1 MHDNKIG
8 TVYLVG
14 AGPGDPELIT
24 VRGRR
29 LLTEADAVVYDNLIP
44 LELVVT
50 LPDRIERVY
59 VGKQSSLHA
68 LPQDEIN
75 LLLVKLA
82 RQGKMVVRL
91 KGGDP
96 CMFGRG
102 GEEATALG
110 EHGIPYEIVPG
121 VTAGTAA
128 LAYAGIPPTDR
139 RAASTVIYATGHR
152 CMSRE
157 NLVNWSWIAKSHD
170 TTVVIYMGVKELPAI
185 TERLIACGMA
195 PEMPAAVI
203 ERGTHADQRVITA
216 RLDRLVEEAERADV
230 RPPALIVVGDVVRLR
245 KDIDWFG
252 HLPLAGKRVLVTR
265 PADQSD
271 LAYLGLRR
279 LGAEVLPYPTIAT
292 RDATTEASWQRVL
305 NVLAVNQWL
314 VFTSENGVR
323 YFLPQFL
330 KRVGDVRML
339 WAYKIAAVGFGT
351 ANALREYHI
360 SPNFVPSQATTAA
373 LAEELTESCV
383 LSGATIVRVRGNYG
397 DDRVERRL
405 EEAGAT
411 VVPFQSY
418 ETFTPLWPLHLK
430 AKLLNEPPDY
440 ILFTSG
446 SACDGYMQNLSGAE
460 LEKMATAKIVSI
472 GPTTSEIICGHGLEV
487 AVEAEVHSVEG
498 AIAALAGSVG
508 GHDCAGQPLVES
520 VSAATPKSD

>member
-1 MHDNKIG
+1 MHENNTG

-29 LLTEADAVVYDNLIP
+29 LLHEADAVVYDNLIP
-44 LELVVT
+44 LEFIVG

-59 VGKQSSLHA
+59 VGKESSLHA
-68 LPQDEIN
+68 LPQDDIN
-75 LLLVKLA
+75 MLLVTLA

-102 GEEATALG
+102 GEEATVLR
-110 EHGIPYEIVPG
+110 EHGVPYEIVPG

-139 RAASTVIYATGHR
+139 RAASTVMYATGHR

-170 TTVVIYMGVKELPAI
+170 TTVVIYMGVKELPSIA
-185 TERLIACGMA
+185 ERLIASGMD
-195 PEMPAAVI
+195 PDMPAAVI

-216 RLDRLVEEAERADV
+216 RLDNLAAEAERAHV

-245 KDIDWFG
+245 QDIDWFG

-265 PADQSD
+265 PADQAEA
-271 LAYLGLRR
+271 AYLGLRR

-305 NVLAVNQWL
+305 NVLAVNQWM

-323 YFLPQFL
+323 YFMPQFL
-330 KRVGDVRML
+330 RRVGDVRML
-339 WAYKIAAVGFGT
+339 WAYKIAAVGYGT
-351 ANALREYHI
+351 ASALEKYHI
-360 SPNFVPSQATTAA
+360 SPNFVPSKATTAA
-373 LAEELTESCV
+373 LADELARAYV
-383 LSGATIVRVRGNYG
+383 IRGATIVRVRGNLG
-397 DDRVERRL
+397 DERVERRL

-418 ETFTPLWPLHLK
+418 ETFMPLWAPHLK
-430 AKLLNEPPDY
+430 AKLLKEPPDF

-446 SACDGYMQNLSGAE
+446 SACDGYVQNLSPAE
-460 LEKMATAKIVSI
+460 RQQLQSARIVSI
-472 GPTTSEIICGHGLEV
+472 GPSTSDVIRGHGLDV

-498 AIAALAGSVG
+498 AITALATHV
-508 GHDCAGQPLVES
+508 AGRDWRKQPWATAGTA
-520 VSAATPKSD
+520 VSPGQE